1 MQRKYHN
8 FRRQLISQERQKH
21 KRAMIEVLIK
31 RHNMFLRYFELDQE
45 IKASRR
51 PDPRTIKEMEQLTLE
66 IKEEMGG

>member
-31 RHNMFLRYFELDQE
+31 RHNMFLRYFELDQA
-45 IKASRR
+45 IKASKR
-51 PDPRTIKEMEQLTLE
+51 PDPAIIKEMDQLALE
-66 IKEEMGG
+66 IEEEMNG